1 MKLWID
7 DIRTPPDGWE
17 WAKTSKEAIDV
28 IDNNEVSHISFDHDL
43 GGDDTTRKVVMDIC
57 HKGFNFPPLL
67 SVHSANPVGRDWLLS
82 MFKTYAPN
90 SRVVRW

>member
-43 GGDDTTRKVVMDIC
+43 GGGRHDPQGGYGYLPQR
-57 HKGFNFPPLL
+57 LQL
-67 SVHSANPVGRDWLLS
+67 SPAPVGSLR
-82 MFKTYAPN
+82 
-90 SRVVRW
+90 